1 MVLSG
6 SKSWFCSIT
15 IQNLPSHRFCSLSSV
30 CRWWAISWWMMGQSS
45 ATSNMEISSRIVS
58 SLVSEAKTCSAK
70 ALILSSVSVMR
81 TESSSNRN
89 AFRSYNTMQHRT
101 KLGGPHSGLP
111 AMIYITKWKNLRRKI
126 LDMMYCIALHS
137 QHIPQ
142 WCVQAPAQAYMATD
156 WLSHYN
162 WETLTSSIACKNHAY
177 WGTTLMKHSRSTSLY
192 NCVIAPNP
200 PQCKWLF
207 ILVFDENMLKNI
219 YAHAKTNANTHK
231 NETVTMQSLC
241 SSI

>member
-1 MVLSG
+1 
-6 SKSWFCSIT
+6 
-15 IQNLPSHRFCSLSSV
+15 
-30 CRWWAISWWMMGQSS
+30 MGQSS

-101 KLGGPHSGLP
+101 KLGGPHSGLS
-111 AMIYITKWKNLRRKI
+111 AMIYITKWKNFKEENLGHDV
-126 LDMMYCIALHS
+126 LHCIAFT
-137 QHIPQ
+137 
-142 WCVQAPAQAYMATD
+142 AYSSMMCTGSSTSIHGN
-156 WLSHYN
+156 SHYN
-162 WETLTSSIACKNHAY
+162 WETLTSSIACNNHAY

-219 YAHAKTNANTHK
+219 YAHAKINANTHK

>member
-1 MVLSG
+1 MIFFVVVVLSG

-15 IQNLPSHRFCSLSSV
+15 IQNLPSHRFCSSSSV
-30 CRWWAISWWMMGQSS
+30 CRWWAISSWMMGQSS

-111 AMIYITKWKNLRRKI
+111 AMIYITKWKNFEENLGHDV
-126 LDMMYCIALHS
+126 LHCIHS
-137 QHIPQ
+137 IFLNDVYRLQDKHTWQ
-142 WCVQAPAQAYMATD
+142 QTD
-156 WLSHYN
+156 SV
-162 WETLTSSIACKNHAY
+162 
-177 WGTTLMKHSRSTSLY
+177 TTTKKLW
-192 NCVIAPNP
+192 P
-200 PQCKWLF
+200 P
-207 ILVFDENMLKNI
+207 V
-219 YAHAKTNANTHK
+219 
-231 NETVTMQSLC
+231 
-241 SSI
+241 